1 MSLRRVNEQIQPYQY
16 HDYIISSL
24 HDCLNL
30 EIQILN
36 IHNTIQSY
44 KIREIINTIHC
55 KVCNVMQ
62 YNIKAGENN
71 TVKVVGGNGEE
82 KRGVRKEGREE
93 GTEEGGKEGGRGGIH
108 LSWAPILGEVLS
120 FLQAILFNL
129 HDKLG
134 DCYYQRPLYMCK
146 SG

>member
-1 MSLRRVNEQIQPYQY
+1 M
-16 HDYIISSL
+16 SSL
-24 HDCLNL
+24 VICPLPSSLTVLSCLYSAQGQSHLSGSPWSSPVNL
-30 EIQILN
+30 SSTTQG
-36 IHNTIQSY
+36 
-44 KIREIINTIHC
+44 K
-55 KVCNVMQ
+55 
-62 YNIKAGENN
+62 
-71 TVKVVGGNGEE
+71 GEE
-82 KRGVRKEGREE
+82 RRGVRKEGREE